1 MATSELNQFLETV
14 DQKVLEC
21 AICMKRL
28 QNPKSLNCLHS
39 FCLACLEDWVKA
51 KGKLTCPTC
60 SSSYAIPEGGLK
72 KLPPN
77 TFVNNLL
84 ETIEHIS
91 KRDQMKCVCAKGQ
104 AKYYCQECRHYLC
117 STCSDHHKILPLLAN
132 HKLHTVEDVRLMTP
146 QDFAALH
153 PPLCSVHNK
162 IFEFYCTDCK
172 TPICINCTVM
182 DHKEQEGKHK
192 PINISEAFLSFK
204 ETSKKL
210 EEAAYKCENQLQD
223 GLKAVIEYATKLE
236 HSKDTSLR
244 DIDNHVQVMV
254 KKIKENGDKMKNE
267 VETIYKEKKKAVDV
281 QISELKTTISDL
293 NKKIS
298 LLNQLLK
305 SDEATALQSSEIAIT
320 ALNDRIK
327 KLPKTK
333 PSDNTQIKF
342 QINEP
347 QIASLQQC
355 NNIIGNVTLFVRAA
369 DCLQL
374 QGMES
379 VTQGQTIVVKIIK
392 TDECEIQANQLQATW
407 TQPTGETSNTQ
418 VDEDDN
424 GDYFV
429 TGKCTSP
436 GICKLDLTADCEPI
450 KQSPVTI
457 NVEKEGIVNT
467 IKINTYVIKDI
478 VKCEDDCLLVSCET
492 NKMLKYKQSGECI
505 GNVTLPVGVEVFN
518 MYKMKNGNI
527 AFNNWGNKCIT
538 ICNMNSQVIK
548 LINKVELNKS
558 FGIHV
563 DEASNIVYVGL
574 GSKVLLFNI
583 DSGQKIR
590 SIGTNDD
597 QEGEISGVSDFFL
610 TNQRNI
616 IILDFHNNRVQLFDN
631 EGRFMKVLVK
641 AGDENGKVM
650 EPRGVVVDQDDNI
663 IISSQHKIQL
673 FSSDGNFIKRI
684 DKQEDGIESP
694 LGLSIISYYPR
705 RVAVA
710 NHGDKTI
717 KIFNY

>member
-39 FCLACLEDWVKA
+39 YCLACLEDWVKA

-117 STCSDHHKILPLLAN
+117 SSCSDHHKIFPMLAN
-132 HKLHTVEDVRLMTP
+132 HKLHTVEDVRSMTP

-162 IFEFYCTDCK
+162 PFEFYCADCK

-192 PINISEAFLSFK
+192 PINISKAFQSFK

-223 GLKAVIEYATKLE
+223 GLKAVIEYATNLE
-236 HSKDTSLR
+236 KSKDTSLR

-254 KKIKENGDKMKNE
+254 KKMKESGDKMKNE

-281 QISELKTTISDL
+281 QISELNTTISDL

-298 LLNQLLK
+298 LLNHLSK
-305 SDEATALQSSEIAIT
+305 SDEATALQSSETVIT

-333 PSDNTQIKF
+333 PSDNRQIIF
-342 QINEP
+342 QINEH

-355 NNIIGNVTLFVRAA
+355 NIGNVTLVRAA

-374 QGMES
+374 QGMKS

-392 TDECEIQANQLQATW
+392 TDECEIQANQLKATW

-436 GICKLDLTADCEPI
+436 GICKLDVTADCEQI
-450 KQSPVTI
+450 KQSPMVI
-457 NVEKEGIVNT
+457 EVEKEGIVKT
-467 IKINTYVIKDI
+467 IKINKYVKDI
-478 VKCEDDCLLVSCET
+478 VKCEDDCLLVSCKT
-492 NKMLKYKQSGECI
+492 NTMLKYKQSGECI
-505 GNVTLPVGVEVFN
+505 GNVTLPAGVKVCN

-527 AFNNWGNKCIT
+527 AFNNWGNNCIT

-548 LINKVELNKS
+548 LINNVELNKP

-563 DEASNIVYVGL
+563 DEASNILYVGF
-574 GSKVLLFNI
+574 GSEVLLFNI

-590 SIGTNDD
+590 SIWTDDD
-597 QEGEISGVSDFFL
+597 QEGQISGVSDFSL
-610 TNQRNI
+610 TNHRNI
-616 IILDFHNNRVQLFDN
+616 IILDFYNNRVQLFDN

-641 AGDENGKVM
+641 AGDEDGKVM
-650 EPRGVVVDQDDNI
+650 KPWGVVVDQDDNI
-663 IISSQHKIQL
+663 IISSEHKIQL

-684 DKQEDGIESP
+684 DKQEDGIKTP

-710 NHGDKTI
+710 NRGDKTI